1 MGLLGRRRL
10 KLPFFVFYE
19 WTGIWT
25 AIFLFLL
32 VVLNR
37 VDIVPIVVRNKG
49 QFSPITSFTKNIFSS
64 LTSVLF
70 IVEVFKYVKKTAG
83 GADGDQF
90 SLVIIL
96 VTLFVMDIF
105 KNIKNTCFFAPSPK

>member
-1 MGLLGRRRL
+1 M
-10 KLPFFVFYE
+10 FYE

-25 AIFLFLL
+25 ALFLFLL
-32 VVLNR
+32 VAFNR

-83 GADGDQF
+83 KADGDQF

-105 KNIKNTCFFAPSPK
+105 KNIKNTSSFASSPK